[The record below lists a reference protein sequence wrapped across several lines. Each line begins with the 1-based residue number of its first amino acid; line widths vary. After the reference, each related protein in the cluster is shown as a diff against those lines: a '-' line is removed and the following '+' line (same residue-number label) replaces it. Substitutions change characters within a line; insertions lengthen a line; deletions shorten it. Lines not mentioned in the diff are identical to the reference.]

1 MRRLVGR
8 LFLQQLVL
16 LQLVV
21 LRRLLVLWQQLVI
34 LWQLLVL
41 WQQFLLMAA
50 AGYADGRHAKR
61 SGELLS
67 RMPLWVRSG
76 DAALAVLSP
85 GHGPLIR

>member
-21 LRRLLVLWQQLVI
+21 LRQLLVLWQQLV
-34 LWQLLVL
+34 VL

-50 AGYADGRHAKR
+50 AGYADGRHGGS

-67 RMPLWVRSG
+67 RMPLWVRPG
-76 DAALAVLSP
+76 DAAFAVLSP

>member
-21 LRRLLVLWQQLVI
+21 LRQLLVVRQLLVLWQQLV
-34 LWQLLVL
+34 VL

-50 AGYADGRHAKR
+50 AGYADGRHAGS

-67 RMPLWVRSG
+67 RMPLWVRPG
-76 DAALAVLSP
+76 DAAFAVLSP